1 MKKLFLTLIGMMIF
15 IPMFAQTNFRSI
27 TYEEGLNAAKGED
40 KLLFVDFYTTWCGP
54 CKMMMKNVFPT
65 KEAGD
70 YFNTNFVCLKLD
82 AEAEGKDL
90 AKKLGVNAYPTF
102 FVLDA
107 TGNVVFKKV
116 GGDADA
122 LSFIAAIKQ
131 GVNAELSPE
140 RMAERYASGE
150 RSAELIETYANS
162 LYKASREGRT
172 IDNSKIEQAQKMVN
186 DYFNSLTIEQKL
198 AKENLFIYGMN
209 YTSSVTDP
217 KAIFMFENKDKFVL
231 ESQEVIVKN
240 IKSLLD
246 SELRNYF
253 CGDKEYNQTGFNA
266 LKALIAK
273 QGMADAQGYKAMYNI
288 IEGSSAGDNTNFF
301 KVADKE
307 FESLTAAQKEWLLM
321 SFENRFSEAGTE
333 DIKAACQ
340 FMRDHFRTLEASS
353 IYFTAVTLMQLEK
366 LLEAQ

>member
-1 MKKLFLTLIGMMIF
+1 MKRLLLTLIGMIVF
-15 IPMFAQTNFRSI
+15 IPMFAQTNFRDI
-27 TYEEGLNAAKGED
+27 TYEDGLKVAKTEN
-40 KLLFVDFYTTWCGP
+40 KLVFIDFYTTWCGP

-90 AKKLGVNAYPTF
+90 ARKLGVNAYPTF

-131 GVNAELSPE
+131 GLNAELSPE

-150 RSAELIETYANS
+150 RSAELIEAYANS

-172 IDNSKIEQAQKMVN
+172 IDNSKIAQAQKMVN
-186 DYFNSLTIEQKL
+186 DYFDGLTTEQKL
-198 AKENLFIYGMN
+198 AKENLFIYGLN

-217 KAIFMFENKDKFVL
+217 KATFMIENKGKFTSEL
-231 ESQEVIVKN
+231 QEVIIKN
-240 IKSLLD
+240 IKSLLE
-246 SELRNYF
+246 SELRDYF
-253 CGDKEYNQTGFNA
+253 SGNKEYNQTEFKT

-273 QGMADAQGYKAMYNI
+273 QGMADTKGYKAMYNI
-288 IEGSSAGDNTNFF
+288 IEVTSTGDNANFF

-307 FESLTAAQKEWLLM
+307 FENLTAAQKEWLLM
-321 SFENRFSEAGTE
+321 SFESRFRNAGSE
-333 DIKAACQ
+333 DIKAAFQ
-340 FMRDHFRTLEASS
+340 FIRDHFRTLEASS

-366 LLEAQ
+366 MLEIQ